1 LAKLPCYSGHKQR
14 DEKRPSPKWQT
25 SLLPIAAGTALIPL
39 EGRCQGEEDY
49 DDQDF
54 PSEEEARKVRKSGYK
69 LHHEK
74 DCPNVGMVV
83 IDER

>member
-1 LAKLPCYSGHKQR
+1 MNSAQNR
-14 DEKRPSPKWQT
+14 QT
-25 SLLPIAAGTALIPL
+25 SLLPNAAGIALIPL

-54 PSEEEARKVRKSGYK
+54 PSEEEARKVRKSGYE

-74 DCPNVGMVV
+74 DSPNVGMVV